1 MLIKSIRRGLLQL
14 QKSSRSV
21 KSRVGNG
28 ENKKNSSVSG
38 EIGRRRYPG
47 GSKRSTLRKRKRKN
61 SSRQRRL
68 LSRRE
73 LWKNR
78 LSNIDK
84 NKARRTSSKE
94 LQRRQSGDKLQRKSK
109 KSSEEGP
116 ISRDKRKIEGSKTIR
131 LNKTNSEPS
140 ENSRKGM
147 QNSEP
152 RRKPGPWLRSRTF
165 RSLIQQ

>member
-73 LWKNR
+73 L
-78 LSNIDK
+78 
-84 NKARRTSSKE
+84 
-94 LQRRQSGDKLQRKSK
+94 
-109 KSSEEGP
+109 
-116 ISRDKRKIEGSKTIR
+116 
-131 LNKTNSEPS
+131 
-140 ENSRKGM
+140 
-147 QNSEP
+147 
-152 RRKPGPWLRSRTF
+152 
-165 RSLIQQ
+165 